1 MTKTQQ
7 AYFTLYI
14 STDYCKTQ
22 QQWSCEK
29 NNTVVNKPVKKPS
42 EWVTGYDWIVY
53 CMIIPQIE
61 LNSV

>member
-29 NNTVVNKPVKKPS
+29 NNTVVNKACK
-42 EWVTGYDWIVY
+42 ET
-53 CMIIPQIE
+53 E
-61 LNSV
+61 